1 MLTRRHLR
9 IKALHA
15 LFAYAQSRSNDLNL
29 ALYGLEKNI
38 DRIHDLYLHELKL
51 FWRFTQFL
59 DKRLEAEKVKQQPSP
74 QRITRVS
81 ALLNSPFLQSIAA
94 DDELI
99 AQWEQK
105 HVHWGD
111 HFDVLLKIFHDFW
124 VDPAMEVWFSDE
136 TELVDK
142 DSVTFIKRFYRDY
155 IANNEVL
162 HDVYEDMHMD
172 WADDLDAAQMM
183 TVKSLENAKKGKTI
197 LVDLYKNQADK
208 TFVSNLLMKT
218 IQLEPEWKTLIEKK
232 ATSWKYNR
240 LTPVDRCLI
249 ELALTELVM
258 AEDVPVKVTINEA
271 IELAKQYGSENSPG
285 FINGLLDAL
294 AKDLQSQGK
303 ILKTGRGLIT

>member
-1 MLTRRHLR
+1 M
-9 IKALHA
+9 
-15 LFAYAQSRSNDLNL
+15 
-29 ALYGLEKNI
+29 
-38 DRIHDLYLHELKL
+38 
-51 FWRFTQFL
+51 
-59 DKRLEAEKVKQQPSP
+59 
-74 QRITRVS
+74 
-81 ALLNSPFLQSIAA
+81 
-94 DDELI
+94 
-99 AQWEQK
+99 
-105 HVHWGD
+105 
-111 HFDVLLKIFHDFW
+111 
-124 VDPAMEVWFSDE
+124 
-136 TELVDK
+136 
-142 DSVTFIKRFYRDY
+142 TFIKRFYRDY

-232 ATSWKYNR
+232 STSWKYNR